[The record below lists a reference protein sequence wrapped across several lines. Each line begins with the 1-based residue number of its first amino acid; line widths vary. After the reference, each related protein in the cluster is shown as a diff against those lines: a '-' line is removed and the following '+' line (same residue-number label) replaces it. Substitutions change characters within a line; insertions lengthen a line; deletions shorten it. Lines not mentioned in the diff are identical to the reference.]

1 MLLVILGSCAS
12 GPSRTHAPLTGSPEN
27 AEAAVRDWLTDRAGR
42 APDYGW
48 SRLHPAVRTEI
59 YAGDRA
65 AYEQEAREVETG
77 LWELRI
83 GHTTWDGAWHV
94 ELTLLDRVDA
104 AAQIA
109 NGRLIRILGEQSGQ
123 AIAEISVR
131 MLSDGTAAI
140 WSDP

>member
-1 MLLVILGSCAS
+1 MLLVILGSCAP
-12 GPSRTHAPLTGSPEN
+12 GPSRTPAPLTGSPEN

-77 LWELRI
+77 LWGRAA
-83 GHTTWDGAWHV
+83 TFAPSNYYPSRR
-94 ELTLLDRVDA
+94 LTGRVP
-104 AAQIA
+104 
-109 NGRLIRILGEQSGQ
+109 G
-123 AIAEISVR
+123 
-131 MLSDGTAAI
+131 
-140 WSDP
+140 P